1 MSPREIFFALTEL
14 AVCSLICNGQLVE
27 PGIAES
33 MRQNTPMSALGY
45 VSSTEMVLAKVVR
58 KHNDVREALGSPTIV
73 PRANLSVR
81 LQIKHRSIASDAGY
95 AGPSDPT
102 DPKRP
107 LICNP
112 AIRKAMDIA
121 WSSSVL
127 AAHRPPSSLNDKVEF
142 GFAVDA
148 SKDGRTV
155 EVKSLRTSNFTD
167 QKLNEL
173 HIAIDENTLATV
185 HTHNIGASPV
195 PSMADMKG
203 PVPTFVKSQF
213 YIYVTIPG
221 EDRFARVEPDGVCK
235 PNEEVSAA
243 KF

>member
-14 AVCSLICNGQLVE
+14 AVCSLICNGQSVE
-27 PGIAES
+27 PGVAES
-33 MRQNTPMSALGY
+33 MRQNIPMSALGY

-58 KHNDVREALGSPTIV
+58 KHNDVREALGSPTTA
-73 PRANLSVR
+73 PRPNLSIR
-81 LQIKHRSIASDAGY
+81 LQIKRRSITSEAGY
-95 AGPSDPT
+95 AGPSDPA

-112 AIRKAMDIA
+112 AIRKAMDRA
-121 WSSSVL
+121 WSSSLL
-127 AAHRPPSSLNDKVEF
+127 AANRPPSSLNDKVEF

-155 EVKSLRTSNFTD
+155 EVKSLQTSNFTD

-185 HTHNIGASPV
+185 HTHNIGSSPV

-203 PVPTFVKSQF
+203 PVPTYVKSQF

-221 EDRFARVEPDGVCK
+221 EDRFARVELDGACK
-235 PNEEVSAA
+235 LTEEVSTT

>member
-1 MSPREIFFALTEL
+1 MSPREILFALTEL

-27 PGIAES
+27 PGVAES
-33 MRQNTPMSALGY
+33 MRQNNPMSALGY
-45 VSSTEMVLAKVVR
+45 ASSAMVLAKVVR
-58 KHNDVREALGSPTIV
+58 KHDDVRQASGSPTGA
-73 PRANLSVR
+73 PRANLSIR
-81 LQIKHRSIASDAGY
+81 LQIKHRSIASESGY
-95 AGPSDPT
+95 AGPSDPA

-112 AIRKAMDIA
+112 AIRKAMDMA

-155 EVKSLRTSNFTD
+155 EVKSLQTSNFTD

-185 HTHNIGASPV
+185 HTHNIGSSPV

-203 PVPTFVKSQF
+203 PVPTYVKSQF

-221 EDRFARVEPDGVCK
+221 EDRFARVELDGACK
-235 PNEEVSAA
+235 LTEEVSTT

>member
-1 MSPREIFFALTEL
+1 MRPREIFFALTEL

-27 PGIAES
+27 PGVAES

-45 VSSTEMVLAKVVR
+45 ASSTMVLAKVVR
-58 KHNDVREALGSPTIV
+58 KHDDVREALGSPTTA
-73 PRANLSVR
+73 PRANLSIR
-81 LQIKHRSIASDAGY
+81 LQIKHRSIASEAGY

-112 AIRKAMDIA
+112 AIRKAMDRA